1 MTKDNRDSQQNNCRS
16 VLCIVVA
23 VLFVSSAVAV
33 AALIGGKKH
42 SILIEFLPYNPSFYC
57 IVGIIDPMQRNA
69 QGYKDGRS
77 RDISTTTT
85 VRSEPITQE
94 VLSKEAT
101 KFNRIPETS
110 IENVLEESFPSWAGK
125 KKEKAV

>member
-1 MTKDNRDSQQNNCRS
+1 
-16 VLCIVVA
+16 
-23 VLFVSSAVAV
+23 
-33 AALIGGKKH
+33 
-42 SILIEFLPYNPSFYC
+42 
-57 IVGIIDPMQRNA
+57 MQRNA

-125 KKEKAV
+125 KKEKAVQAYLQKNLVWPKKILSALMKRNEDGQNFPFLLCHKHEKNL

>member
-1 MTKDNRDSQQNNCRS
+1 M
-16 VLCIVVA
+16 
-23 VLFVSSAVAV
+23 
-33 AALIGGKKH
+33 
-42 SILIEFLPYNPSFYC
+42 
-57 IVGIIDPMQRNA
+57 GIIDPMQRNA

-125 KKEKAV
+125 KKRESSLGLPTKNLVWPKKFFQL

>member
-1 MTKDNRDSQQNNCRS
+1 
-16 VLCIVVA
+16 
-23 VLFVSSAVAV
+23 
-33 AALIGGKKH
+33 
-42 SILIEFLPYNPSFYC
+42 
-57 IVGIIDPMQRNA
+57 MQRNA

-125 KKEKAV
+125 KKRESSLGLPTKKSRLALKLLSALMKRNEDGQNFPFLLCHKHEKNL